1 MKGKKI
7 RRGGRLRRI
16 FRIFALSLLLLSVG
30 IVGGTVTWLCVAV
43 DIGEDVRLFE
53 AAQGSRTTRIY
64 YNANREG
71 SVYLPVEWESER
83 IFGGESAIWCAYEDI
98 PDLVKN
104 AFLAVEDHRYYEHN
118 GVDWPRFTGALI
130 VCEGAGNASVRLAL
144 TQAVASLT
152 GLTADRI
159 TVVKGKP

>member
-1 MKGKKI
+1 MKRKTNG
-7 RRGGRLRRI
+7 RGGRFRRI
-16 FRIFALSLLLLSVG
+16 VKLTVAACLFAVTLL
-30 IVGGTVTWLCVAV
+30 VGGTVTWLCLTV

-104 AFLAVEDHRYYEHN
+104 AFLAVEDHRYYAHN
-118 GVDWPRFTGALI
+118 GVDWLRSAKAAANQLLGF
-130 VCEGAGNASVRLAL
+130 EDRKSV
-144 TQAVASLT
+144 V
-152 GLTADRI
+152 
-159 TVVKGKP
+159 